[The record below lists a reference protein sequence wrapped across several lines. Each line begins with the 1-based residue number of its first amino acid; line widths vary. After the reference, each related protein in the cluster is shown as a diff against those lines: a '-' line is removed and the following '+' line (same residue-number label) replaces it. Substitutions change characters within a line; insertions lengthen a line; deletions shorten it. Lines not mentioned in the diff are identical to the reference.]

1 MEFFNPSKYFLLIN
15 CFFLIFIF
23 RSAPKITQL
32 YAVSGQ
38 LNDLFSQAG
47 CRKSAV
53 LDMSDLRNY
62 VKKYVEI
69 NELQFKNM
77 VRLDP
82 VLHHAVYG
90 KGSEDK
96 ETATW
101 DKIYGAITAKMNP
114 AYSVQFAGQSHPV
127 IKKVS

>member
-1 MEFFNPSKYFLLIN
+1 MSK
-15 CFFLIFIF
+15 IFIF
-23 RSAPKITQL
+23 RSAPKISQL

-101 DKIYGAITAKMNP
+101 
-114 AYSVQFAGQSHPV
+114 
-127 IKKVS
+127 IKFMAQLRQK

>member
-1 MEFFNPSKYFLLIN
+1 MNYENCHGIFKSVKIFFFNKL
-15 CFFLIFIF
+15 FFLIFIF

-69 NELQFKNM
+69 NELQF
-77 VRLDP
+77 
-82 VLHHAVYG
+82 
-90 KGSEDK
+90 
-96 ETATW
+96 
-101 DKIYGAITAKMNP
+101 
-114 AYSVQFAGQSHPV
+114 
-127 IKKVS
+127 

>member
-1 MEFFNPSKYFLLIN
+1 MFK
-15 CFFLIFIF
+15 IFIF
-23 RSAPKITQL
+23 RSAPKISQL

-90 KGSEDK
+90 KGSADK